1 VIKRYRTI
9 ADMERTSLIFRVPV
23 GHVFLGEIVTIE
35 LESGEK
41 RLGRITRLQGERAFV
56 EVFAGTRDI
65 STDDSITPTG
75 RPLEAVFHSENLL
88 GRITDPFGKPL
99 DGRPPV
105 TRGDT
110 ILLGG
115 PSINPAARSR
125 PSEMIHTLIPAIDLF
140 NTLVTGQ
147 KIPVFTVPGE
157 PSNQLM
163 ARIATQAEADVIV
176 VGLIGVRFDEFTFFR
191 EYFEN
196 AGAMEKL
203 RFIVNTAADP
213 LAARLAVPDRVL
225 AEAEQWAFQG
235 KTVLVLLTDMTMFAE
250 ALKVLNVEQGNIPS
264 RAGYPGSLYSDLAR
278 RYEVAAD
285 LSKACGGAITLI
297 GCTTMPGGDV
307 TSPVPDNTG
316 YITEGQFYLTFG
328 MIDLAGSLSRLKQ
341 LVQGKKTRHDHQDVM
356 NVLVRLRA
364 EAQDRLESFGKKTE
378 DDYRYFD
385 FAAEFDSR
393 LMDLEVS
400 MPIDDA
406 LDTGWDVMAKFFK
419 RDEVRIRKEL
429 VDEFGKW

>member
-1 VIKRYRTI
+1 MNRRYQTI
-9 ADMERTSLIFRVPV
+9 VDMERTSLIFLAPA
-23 GHVFLGEIVTIE
+23 GKVFLGELVTIE
-35 LESGEK
+35 LDNGEK
-41 RLGRITRLQGERAFV
+41 RLGRITRLQGERTFV
-56 EVFAGTRDI
+56 EVFAGTRGI
-65 STDDSITPTG
+65 STDDYITPTG
-75 RPLEAVFHSENLL
+75 RPLEGTFHAENLL
-88 GRITDPFGKPL
+88 GRITDPFGEPL

-105 TRGDT
+105 TRGED

-115 PSINPAARSR
+115 PSINPAARSL
-125 PSEMIHTLIPAIDLF
+125 PSEMIHTQIPAIDLF

-147 KIPVFTVPGE
+147 KIPLFTVPGE
-157 PSNQLM
+157 PSNQVM
-163 ARIATQAEADVIV
+163 ARIATQAQADVIV
-176 VGLIGVRFDEFTFFR
+176 VGLIGVRFDEFTYFR

-203 RFIVNTAADP
+203 RFIVNTASDP

-225 AEAEQWAFQG
+225 AEAEQWAFRG
-235 KTVLVLLTDMTMFAE
+235 KNVLVLLTDMTMFAE

-285 LSKACGGAITLI
+285 LSRACGGAITLV

-316 YITEGQFYLTFG
+316 YITEGQYYLLFG
-328 MIDLAGSLSRLKQ
+328 KIDLAGSLSRLKQ
-341 LVQGKKTRHDHQDVM
+341 LVQGKKTRRDHSDLM
-356 NVLVRLRA
+356 NTLVRLRA

-385 FAAEFDSR
+385 FAAEFDQR
-393 LMDLEVS
+393 LMDLDVS
-400 MPIDDA
+400 LPIDEA
-406 LDTGWDVMAKFFK
+406 LDTGWDVLAKFFK
-419 RDEVRIRKEL
+419 KDEIRIPADL
-429 VDEFGKW
+429 ADEFGKW

>member
-1 VIKRYRTI
+1 
-9 ADMERTSLIFRVPV
+9 
-23 GHVFLGEIVTIE
+23 
-35 LESGEK
+35 
-41 RLGRITRLQGERAFV
+41 
-56 EVFAGTRDI
+56 
-65 STDDSITPTG
+65 
-75 RPLEAVFHSENLL
+75 
-88 GRITDPFGKPL
+88 
-99 DGRPPV
+99 
-105 TRGDT
+105 
-110 ILLGG
+110 
-115 PSINPAARSR
+115 
-125 PSEMIHTLIPAIDLF
+125 
-140 NTLVTGQ
+140 
-147 KIPVFTVPGE
+147 
-157 PSNQLM
+157 
-163 ARIATQAEADVIV
+163 
-176 VGLIGVRFDEFTFFR
+176 
-191 EYFEN
+191 
-196 AGAMEKL
+196 
-203 RFIVNTAADP
+203 
-213 LAARLAVPDRVL
+213 
-225 AEAEQWAFQG
+225 
-235 KTVLVLLTDMTMFAE
+235 
-250 ALKVLNVEQGNIPS
+250 
-264 RAGYPGSLYSDLAR
+264 
-278 RYEVAAD
+278 
-285 LSKACGGAITLI
+285 
-297 GCTTMPGGDV
+297 MPGGDV